1 MNGIAKNIKR
11 QRLIS
16 GISVAEFASA
26 ASVDEMTVLGWESGR
41 IRPNIETLKAI
52 AAVFDIETET
62 LIYGKKTKPAEK
74 TGSNKS
80 VLIIALTVMGSLLTI
95 AGVVVLFVTLYQKL
109 EAVKDILSFI
119 PLFTGFACAF
129 FAKAKKSGST
139 IWNEGGAAAWS
150 IGTVITLALIFGS
163 RNPGLQA
170 DAMLLLTIISVMPV
184 LLIMKA
190 IVPFLT
196 EIYAVTHFAFYL
208 QTSAGT
214 IPSVIIGIAH
224 IAVLF
229 GFILLLAK
237 KFPQDDVRTKFLKII
252 TGATAAVSAIIHICI
267 FAYNID
273 SRLALEY
280 FVIILLGAVFAA
292 AVLCADSLLPGV
304 QAYAEAGLALCVLV
318 LSFLIAA
325 DHAVQGKPA
334 IYVCLFIFAALAVAG
349 SAVYAYSAECFG
361 ILNCV
366 EALFMPVFAFIILIC
381 AGRESI
387 DESFTVPAIILSLVL
402 GTIIIIHGVRSNSLL
417 RTNTGMLTICAVAL
431 FLIIF
436 SEISPLFK
444 GVSVMAAGIAVLI
457 VNSRLVRS
465 MRKTNAKEGD
475 GNA

>member
-16 GISVAEFASA
+16 GLNVAEFASA
-26 ASVDEMTVLGWESGR
+26 ASVDETTALGWESGR
-41 IRPNIETLKAI
+41 IEPDIETLKAI

-109 EAVKDILSFI
+109 EAVKDVLSFI
-119 PLFTGFACAF
+119 PLFAGFACAF

-170 DAMLLLTIISVMPV
+170 DAMLLLTIISVLPV
-184 LLIMKA
+184 VLIMKA

-196 EIYAVTHFAFYL
+196 EIYAVTHFAFYM

-214 IPSVIIGIAH
+214 VVSLIIGIVH

-229 GFILLLAK
+229 AFFMFLAK
-237 KFPQDDVRTKFLKII
+237 KYEQNDIRTGFLKII
-252 TGATAAVSAIIHICI
+252 TGATAAVSAFVHICI

-273 SRLALEY
+273 SRLSLEY
-280 FVIILLGAVFAA
+280 FVFILLGAVFA
-292 AVLCADSLLPGV
+292 VSVICADSFVPGV

-318 LSFLIAA
+318 LTFLIAA
-325 DHAVQGKPA
+325 DNTVQGKPV

-349 SAVYAYSAECFG
+349 SAVYSYSSDCFNA
-361 ILNCV
+361 LNCV
-366 EALFMPVFAFIILIC
+366 ETLFVPVFAFIILIC
-381 AGRESI
+381 AGRENI
-387 DESFTVPAIILSLVL
+387 DETFTVPAIILSLVL

-444 GVSVMAAGIAVLI
+444 GFSVMAAGIVVLI

-465 MRKTNAKEGD
+465 LRKTSVKEDD

>member
-1 MNGIAKNIKR
+1 M
-11 QRLIS
+11 
-16 GISVAEFASA
+16 SVAQFASLA
-26 ASVDEMTVLGWESGR
+26 GVDETTALGWESGR
-41 IRPNIETLKAI
+41 IEPDIETLESI
-52 AAVFDIETET
+52 AAVLNTEAEA
-62 LIYGKKTKPAEK
+62 LIYGKKTKPAGK

-80 VLIIALTVMGSLLTI
+80 ILVVALTVMGSLLTV
-95 AGVVVLFVTLYQKL
+95 AGLVILFITLYQKL

-119 PLFTGFACAF
+119 PLLAGFACAF
-129 FAKAKKSGST
+129 FAKIKKTNSAV
-139 IWNEGGAAAWS
+139 WNEGGAAAWTV
-150 IGTVITLALIFGS
+150 GTVITLALAFGS
-163 RNPGLQA
+163 RDYGLAA
-170 DAMLLLTIISVMPV
+170 DAMLLLTIVSVLPV
-184 LLIMKA
+184 VFIMKA

-214 IPSVIIGIAH
+214 IPSLIIGIVH

-229 GFILLLAK
+229 AFILLLAK
-237 KFPQDDVRTKFLKII
+237 GFPQDDIRTRFLKII

-292 AVLCADSLLPGV
+292 AVLCADSFMPGA
-304 QAYAEAGLALCVLV
+304 QAYAEAGLAVCVLV
-318 LSFLIAA
+318 LTFLIAA
-325 DHAVQGKPA
+325 DHAVQGRPA
-334 IYVCLFIFAALAVAG
+334 IYVCLFIFAALSVAG
-349 SAVYAYSAECFG
+349 SAVYAYSADCFNV
-361 ILNCV
+361 LNCV
-366 EALFMPVFAFIILIC
+366 EALFMPVFSFIILIC
-381 AGRESI
+381 AGRENI
-387 DESFTVPAIILSLVL
+387 DKTFTVPAIILSLIL
-402 GTIIIIHGVRSNSLL
+402 GAVIIVSGVRVNSLL

-444 GVSVMAAGIAVLI
+444 GLSVMAAGIAVLI

-465 MRKTNAKEGD
+465 MRKTNAKEGN